1 MSVSYQTCQNAPAAA
16 EACASHVVAVLEEAL
31 ESQELATLA
40 VSGGTSPKWM
50 FERLAASNLPW
61 NRTHLFFVDERVV
74 PPSDPA
80 SNFKLANEHLIL
92 PARVP
97 QSSVH
102 RVAGELAPQAAAQH
116 YVEQIRR
123 FFGLNEG
130 DLPRFDVVH
139 RGMGPDAH
147 TASLFPGDPLIEDRQ
162 GIAAATFAAQFRQWR
177 VTLLPGFLVAAKHT
191 VFLVTGDDKKEA
203 LRSVIHGEYDPM
215 RYPAQIATRP
225 GHDVVWFLDQA
236 AAALIELLQS

>member
-1 MSVSYQTCQNAPAAA
+1 MSASYQTCQNARAAA
-16 EACASHVVAVLEEAL
+16 EACAGHIVTVLEAAL
-31 ESQELATLA
+31 ACQELATLA
-40 VSGGTSPKWM
+40 VSGGTSPRWM
-50 FERLAASNLPW
+50 FERLGASDLPW

-102 RVAGELAPQAAAQH
+102 RAEGELDPQAAVQRYADD
-116 YVEQIRR
+116 IRR
-123 FFGLNEG
+123 FFGLNQG

-139 RGMGPDAH
+139 RGMGPDGH

-162 GIAAATFAAQFRQWR
+162 GIAAATFAPQFRQWR
-177 VTLLPGFLVAAKHT
+177 VTLLPGVLVAAKHT

-203 LRSVIHGEYDPM
+203 LRAVIQGEYDPM
-215 RYPAQIATRP
+215 KYPAQIATRP

-236 AAALIELLQS
+236 AAALIEQ

>member
-1 MSVSYQTCQNAPAAA
+1 MSTSYQTCEDAPAAA
-16 EACASHVVAVLEEAL
+16 EACAGHIVTLLEAAL
-31 ESQELATLA
+31 ASQELATLA

-92 PARVP
+92 PARIP

-102 RVAGELAPQAAAQH
+102 RIAGELAPPAAAQR
-116 YVEQIRR
+116 YSDDIRR
-123 FFGLNEG
+123 FFGLNQGEF
-130 DLPRFDVVH
+130 PHFDVVH

-147 TASLFPGDPLIEDRQ
+147 TASLFRGDPLIDDRS
-162 GIAAATFAAQFRQWR
+162 GLAAATFAAQFRQWR
-177 VTLLPGFLVAAKHT
+177 VTLLPGVLVAAKHT

-203 LRSVIHGEYDPM
+203 LRSVIHDEYDPM
-215 RYPAQIATRP
+215 KYPAQIATRP
-225 GHDVVWFLDQA
+225 GRDVVWFLDQA
-236 AAALIELLQS
+236 AAALIEQ

>member
-1 MSVSYQTCQNAPAAA
+1 MSVSYQTCQNAAAAA
-16 EACASHVVAVLEEAL
+16 EACAGHVVTLLEAAL
-31 ESQELATLA
+31 STQELATLA

-74 PPSDPA
+74 PATDPA

-92 PARVP
+92 PAHVP

-102 RVAGELAPQAAAQH
+102 RVAGELAPQAAAQR
-116 YVEQIRR
+116 YADDIRR

-147 TASLFPGDPLIEDRQ
+147 TASLFPGSPLIEDRQ
-162 GIAAATFAAQFRQWR
+162 GIAAATFAAQFQQWR
-177 VTLLPGFLVAAKHT
+177 VTLLPAVLEAAKHT

-203 LRSVIHGEYDPM
+203 LRAVVRGEYDPM
-215 RYPAQIATRP
+215 KYPAQIATRP
-225 GHDVVWFLDQA
+225 GRDVTWFLDQA
-236 AAALIELLQS
+236 AAALIEQ